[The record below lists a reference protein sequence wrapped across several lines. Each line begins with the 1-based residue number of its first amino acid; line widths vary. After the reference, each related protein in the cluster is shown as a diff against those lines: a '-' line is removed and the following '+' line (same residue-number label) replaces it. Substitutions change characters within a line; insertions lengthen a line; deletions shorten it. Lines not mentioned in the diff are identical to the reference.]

1 MKISKYF
8 NNLISLL
15 IFTFPILIII
25 GPLALNVF
33 SIIMSIYVF
42 ININEFKKLI
52 FSEKKIFLSIIL
64 IFIFIF
70 PFNDVNS
77 KIVESQI
84 LFNSSIFKFFSFLR
98 YILMCF
104 GIIIFLK
111 LFSSDK
117 LFLTKVKNYYI
128 LYAVIIIIDVVIEL
142 YTGSNIFGFFT
153 YYPGRIASFTNDE
166 LIIGYIFSFIILFSL
181 NDEVMKLNR
190 YFLIVL
196 ISLILILSFLIGER
210 SNFIKLFTIIIF
222 FSALHSLNFY
232 KFNFLKLSSLLL
244 IISFLIISIFGFMK
258 DTPQAKKFLY
268 SELLKNNK
276 LSIKELYYNNKHF
289 AHYDAAFKI
298 FLNYP
303 IFGIGINN
311 FGNESKKEK
320 YKSKKFSYTDQ
331 RSSTHPHQLYFEILA
346 EVGLFGFLYL
356 FLLNFWIAIKGIRL
370 YLKEKNF
377 NLLGNIML
385 HIFFLYPILPS
396 GSFFGTNYGL
406 PYWFNFSVLVYQ
418 IYIQKKNI

>member
-52 FSEKKIFLSIIL
+52 FLKKKIFLGIIL

-128 LYAVIIIIDVVIEL
+128 LYAVIIIIDV
-142 YTGSNIFGFFT
+142 
-153 YYPGRIASFTNDE
+153 
-166 LIIGYIFSFIILFSL
+166 
-181 NDEVMKLNR
+181 
-190 YFLIVL
+190 
-196 ISLILILSFLIGER
+196 
-210 SNFIKLFTIIIF
+210 
-222 FSALHSLNFY
+222 
-232 KFNFLKLSSLLL
+232 
-244 IISFLIISIFGFMK
+244 
-258 DTPQAKKFLY
+258 
-268 SELLKNNK
+268 
-276 LSIKELYYNNKHF
+276 
-289 AHYDAAFKI
+289 
-298 FLNYP
+298 
-303 IFGIGINN
+303 
-311 FGNESKKEK
+311 
-320 YKSKKFSYTDQ
+320 SY
-331 RSSTHPHQLYFEILA
+331 
-346 EVGLFGFLYL
+346 
-356 FLLNFWIAIKGIRL
+356 
-370 YLKEKNF
+370 
-377 NLLGNIML
+377 
-385 HIFFLYPILPS
+385 
-396 GSFFGTNYGL
+396 
-406 PYWFNFSVLVYQ
+406 
-418 IYIQKKNI
+418 